1 MAKRIKFQAP
11 TGMRDILPE
20 DQIYFQKIYNTARD
34 IADFYGFG
42 KIDTPILEQAEIFER
57 GTGEFT
63 DIVEKEMYTLRTKGG
78 DFLALRPEG
87 TPGIVRAYLQNG
99 LFTLPSP
106 IKLWYFGPFFRHE
119 RPQAG
124 RFREFH
130 HIGLEAF
137 KEQSPVIDAQI
148 IQIFYTTLK
157 ELGFKNLV
165 IELNSIGDKQC
176 RPYYKKL
183 LVRYLKSR
191 ESLFCPNCKKRIR
204 KNPLRVLDCKQ
215 EKCQQ
220 IIIRAPQMIDHLCE
234 ECHAHFREVLEFL
247 DDLNLPYTLN
257 PYLVRGL
264 DYYTKTVFE
273 IVSKDSSNINQ
284 TLIQSNSAKELVFSG
299 KRGRPQRNAR
309 KDIADSLIQENLKT
323 KPLTLVGGGRYDSLV
338 KLLGG
343 KDTPACGA
351 ALGVERVAS
360 AMKKNIDTEDII
372 KSDSPKIFLAQL
384 GKPAKRQCLKIFED
398 FRKAK
403 ISTAE
408 LFSRDSLTSQMK
420 AADRMGVDYTLIL
433 GQKEILDKVI
443 IVRKMKTGEQSVI
456 KIEKIVEEMKKRLK
470 KN

>member
-1 MAKRIKFQAP
+1 MAKKVKFQAP
-11 TGMRDILPE
+11 TGMRDILPK
-20 DQIYFQKIYNTARD
+20 DQIYFQKIYNTAKEV
-34 IADFYGFG
+34 ASFYGFQ

-78 DFLALRPEG
+78 DFLAMRPEG

-106 IKLWYFGPFFRHE
+106 IKLWYFGSYFRHE

-124 RFREFH
+124 RLREFH
-130 HIGLEAF
+130 HVGLEAF
-137 KEQSPVIDAQI
+137 KEQSPVLDAQI
-148 IQIFYTTLK
+148 IQIFYTILK
-157 ELGFKNLV
+157 ELKFKNLV

-191 ESLFCPNCKKRIR
+191 ESLLCSNCKKRIR

-220 IIIRAPQMIDHLCE
+220 AISRAPQMIDHLCE

-247 DDLNLPYTLN
+247 DELGLPYTLN

-273 IVSKDSSNINQ
+273 ITSKDFTDINQ
-284 TLIQSNSAKELVFSG
+284 QLNQSNNAEELIVSG
-299 KRGRPQRNAR
+299 KRGKSQNNSI
-309 KDIADSLIQENLKT
+309 KNVINSSIQDNLKS
-323 KPLTLVGGGRYDSLV
+323 KSLTLVGGGRYDSLV

-351 ALGVERVAS
+351 ALGVERVINL
-360 AMKKNIDTEDII
+360 MKKNADTKDI
-372 KSDSPKIFLAQL
+372 KSDSPRIFLAQL

-403 ISTAE
+403 IPMAE
-408 LFSRDSLTSQMK
+408 LFSRDSLTAQMK
-420 AADRMGVDYTLIL
+420 TANRMGVDYTLIL
-433 GQKEILDKVI
+433 GQKEMLDKVI
-443 IVRKMKTGEQSVI
+443 IVRAMKTGEQKIV
-456 KIEKIVEEMKKRLK
+456 KIEKIVDEMKKRLK
-470 KN
+470 K

>member
-11 TGMRDILPE
+11 TGMRDILPK
-20 DQIYFQKIYNTARD
+20 DQIYFQKIYNTAKD
-34 IADFYGFG
+34 VADFYGFQ

-106 IKLWYFGPFFRHE
+106 IKLWYSGPFFRRE

-130 HIGLEAF
+130 HIGLEVF

-148 IQIFYTTLK
+148 IQIFYTILK

-220 IIIRAPQMIDHLCE
+220 VISRAPQMIDHLCE

-247 DDLNLPYTLN
+247 DDLGLPYTLN

-273 IVSKDSSNINQ
+273 IISKDSSDINQ
-284 TLIQSNSAKELVFSG
+284 AFSRNNSAKELAVSG
-299 KRGRPQRNAR
+299 KRGRPPKNFV
-309 KDIADSLIQENLKT
+309 KDIADNLIQDNLKT

-338 KLLGG
+338 KILGG

-351 ALGVERVAS
+351 ALGVERVVNI
-360 AMKKNIDTEDII
+360 MKKDIDTKDI
-372 KSDSPKIFLAQL
+372 KPDPPKIFLAQL

-408 LFSRDSLTSQMK
+408 LFSRDSLTAQMK

-443 IVRKMKTGEQSVI
+443 IARTMKTGEQKII

-470 KN
+470 KA